1 MQEHG
6 QDDDTGAVAQLLGLA
21 RDIFDTPVTVVPGP
35 NGPIACY
42 F

>member
-1 MQEHG
+1 MGTPEEIMR
-6 QDDDTGAVAQLLGLA
+6 DKVLS
-21 RDIFDTPVTVVPGP
+21 DIFDTPVTVVPVP